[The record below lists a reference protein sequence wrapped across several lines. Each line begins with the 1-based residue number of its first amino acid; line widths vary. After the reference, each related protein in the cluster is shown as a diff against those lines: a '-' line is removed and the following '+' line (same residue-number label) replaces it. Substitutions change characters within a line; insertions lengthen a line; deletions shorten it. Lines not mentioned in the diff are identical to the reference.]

1 MMVKIVLALGGNALL
16 KKGQKGTYEEQFNNA
31 KKTAK
36 TICDIIELGYDV
48 VITHGNGPQVGAI
61 LLQNEAGIE
70 RGIPS
75 MPLDVANAES
85 QALIGYMLQQ
95 TIQNE
100 LAKRGLMKNVASI
113 ITQVIVDKNDP
124 AFQNPTK
131 PIGPYYSE
139 SEAKKLMKEKGWVIK
154 KDPRGGWRR
163 VVPSPDPKAIVEADI
178 IKKMSDLGYVIIST
192 GGGGIPVIKTDGGY
206 SGVEAVIDKDLAS
219 AIVAKLVKADILMIL
234 TDVEYVSL
242 NFNKP
247 NQKPLHTVSLS
258 QLRKYYNDGHFPPG
272 SMGPKV
278 LAMIRFISSGGKKG
292 IIAHLDKAI
301 DALIEKSGTI
311 VLPDDVYNSRKL

>member
-1 MMVKIVLALGGNALL
+1 MVKIVLALGGNALL
-16 KKGQKGTYEEQFNNA
+16 KKGRKGTYEEQFNNA

-48 VITHGNGPQVGAI
+48 IITHGNGPQVGAI

-70 RGIPS
+70 KDIPS
-75 MPLDVANAES
+75 MPLDVVNAES

-100 LAKRGLMKNVASI
+100 LAKRGLRKNVVSI
-113 ITQVIVDKNDP
+113 ITQVIVDKNDS

-139 SEAKKLMKEKGWVIK
+139 SDAKKLMHEKGWVMK
-154 KDPRGGWRR
+154 RDPRGGWRR

-178 IKKMSDLGYVIIST
+178 IKKLSDLGYIVIST

-219 AIVAKLVKADILMIL
+219 AIVAKLVKADIMMIL

-247 NQKPLHTVSLS
+247 NQKPLHLVSLS
-258 QLRKYYNDGHFPPG
+258 QLEKYYNEGHFPPG

-278 LAMIRFISSGGKKG
+278 LAMIRFIKSGGKKG
-292 IIAHLDKAI
+292 IIAHLDKAV

-311 VLPDDVYNSRKL
+311 ILPDAVYNSRKH